1 MRKAKTIFFR
11 FTHWL
16 IIQLTVMIL
25 HTKQLIGNTLVIYDN
40 RVRWLYLKT
49 SSFIC
54 IVLGII
60 YVNTFTFFSLLTV
73 DDAAYPPQKKSF
85 MMLRHM
91 YDHHVND
98 YDWFLRVDDDV
109 YVDYERLSTLLNS
122 LNSSM
127 PLFFGTPGFGIDEDD
142 GMEEGQLCLYRCFF
156 FD

>member
-1 MRKAKTIFFR
+1 MGMMMFYLVWSLTIFID
-11 FTHWL
+11 L
-16 IIQLTVMIL
+16 
-25 HTKQLIGNTLVIYDN
+25 
-40 RVRWLYLKT
+40 
-49 SSFIC
+49 
-54 IVLGII
+54 
-60 YVNTFTFFSLLTV
+60 NTFIFFSLLTV

-91 YDHHVND
+91 YDHHIND

-142 GMEEGQLCLYRCFF
+142 GMEEGNQNKSVILYICQQTTNKWIKCAISFTF
-156 FD
+156 PLYF